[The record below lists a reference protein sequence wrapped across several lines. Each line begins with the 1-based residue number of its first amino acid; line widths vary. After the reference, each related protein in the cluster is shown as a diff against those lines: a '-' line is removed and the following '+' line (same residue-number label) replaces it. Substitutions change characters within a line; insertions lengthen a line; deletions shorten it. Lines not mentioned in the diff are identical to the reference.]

1 MFRRRLDRFSM
12 FALVAV
18 APLAT
23 AVVAGCREQ
32 HASPTSTQPPS
43 LPTPVS
49 SASASAAS
57 SAAAP
62 SASVAAASALDAGAY
77 EGPWIGATVMQAPIS
92 SEMEYPSDKPPGAD
106 GKPRAVRLGTL
117 RYGEK
122 APVIPEPHKKANCPE
137 GWYELLAGGFVCG
150 KYTTLDMDHPR
161 FKLVKAP
168 DLVNAL
174 PYTYGVNVQHGTPI
188 YRQVPSREERLKLEP
203 WLAARPRKAKTDD
216 DGNPYAAAAV
226 TSAPD
231 AGASDIGEGAG
242 GGEKPDAPWWQRDA
256 ADAGAPAVTLE
267 DLQESDGP
275 IARRMV
281 KGFFLSLD
289 HQFGSGGSMWW
300 KTMSGLVVPADR
312 IFVSKPVTEFHGLW
326 LGRDG
331 ATFAT
336 KNTPSRRID
345 KLPVGFV
352 LNGRA
357 KKWSLDAAHKHATQ
371 AEGLIDRF
379 EAVGLTGE
387 TAALS
392 DGEYWETDEGWW
404 LKASDGTKTEPG
416 PPPEKLGEHEKW
428 IDVNQHRQ
436 VLVAFEGSDA
446 RVRHALLERAQRARD
461 RHRLVPHPREAHRLD
476 HGRRRRH
483 GCRRR
488 ALLDRG
494 RALHPVLQRR
504 LRASRS
510 VLARRVRPREE
521 PRLREPRAVGRQ
533 GHLRLDRSPAARG
546 VALGH
551 GHEGPSRHARGRAR
565 AGAGDVPRAEARR
578 LPLNPPPAVILRPK
592 AEGPHA

>member
-1 MFRRRLDRFSM
+1 MFRRRFTML
-12 FALVAV
+12 ALVAV

-23 AVVAGCREQ
+23 AGVAGCREQ
-32 HASPTSTQPPS
+32 HASPTSAQPPS
-43 LPTPVS
+43 VPTPAP
-49 SASASAAS
+49 SASASTAA

-62 SASVAAASALDAGAY
+62 SASVAAASAPDAGAY

-92 SEMEYPSDKPPGAD
+92 SDMEFPSDKPAD
-106 GKPRAVRLGTL
+106 KGERPHAVRLGSL

-168 DLVNAL
+168 DLVGAL
-174 PYTYGVNVQHGTPI
+174 PYTYGVNVQNGTPI

-216 DGNPYAAAAV
+216 DGNPYATAAA
-226 TSAPD
+226 TSTPD
-231 AGASDIGEGAG
+231 AGAADIGEGAG
-242 GGEKPDAPWWQRDA
+242 ASDKPDAPWWQKDA

-300 KTMSGLVVPADR
+300 KTMAGLVVPADR

-326 LGRDG
+326 LGKDG

-357 KKWSLDAAHKHATQ
+357 HKWTLDAARKHATQ

-436 VLVAFEGSDA
+436 VLVAFEGSTPVYVTLFSSGRNEHETVTGSFHIREKHIASTMDGDA
-446 RVRHALLERAQRARD
+446 DTAVDAAPYSIEDVPYIQYFNGGYALHGAFWHAEFGRVKS
-461 RHRLVPHPREAHRLD
+461 
-476 HGRRRRH
+476 H
-483 GCRRR
+483 GCVNLAPWDAKGIFGWTDPQLPEGWHSVVATKDHPGTRVVVHERGPGTCR
-488 ALLDRG
+488 GPKLD
-494 RALHPVLQRR
+494 ACH
-504 LRASRS
+504 
-510 VLARRVRPREE
+510 
-521 PRLREPRAVGRQ
+521 
-533 GHLRLDRSPAARG
+533 
-546 VALGH
+546 
-551 GHEGPSRHARGRAR
+551 
-565 AGAGDVPRAEARR
+565 
-578 LPLNPPPAVILRPK
+578 
-592 AEGPHA
+592 